1 MQRFIRST
9 SGLWIGLPG
18 CLETFDDLAKRFS
31 QSKNVSD
38 RKTILREAE
47 DVWDKVTLNS
57 ERKSAEIYVKL
68 MRKMVEKGAADYVTA
83 EVIRVEGLRNGKLTA
98 SKKEDMEKRL
108 NIIQSFK
115 LNTDDKSDEL

>member
-31 QSKNVSD
+31 QSNNVSD

-83 EVIRVEGLRNGKLTA
+83 EVTRVEGLRNGKLTA
-98 SKKEDMEKRL
+98 SKKEDMERRL

-115 LNTDDKSDEL
+115 MNSDDKSDEL